1 MTEYTDLVEKE
12 RTRFQQ
18 EEAVKKWSKGIKY
31 IHANNGI
38 IETAFNNGDIQYDR
52 DGKISWHREKS
63 TRETLIGKFHRA
75 VSDMTRNYWK

>member
-18 EEAVKKWSKGIKY
+18 EEAVEKWSKGIKY

-52 DGKISWHREKS
+52 DGRISWHREKS

-75 VSDMTRNYWK
+75 VADMTRNYWK